1 VKRREFLSGCGLVL
15 LGTRASLAQTAPRTA
30 AQLTSEQRNAKLARI
45 GVLSWSLNQLW
56 SRNPPADMP
65 RPAKPWDFL
74 DYPDLIADRYGLH
87 NIEVQDENFASTDES
102 YINEF
107 ISRMKKAGSRMI
119 NICLEVGS
127 YVSNPDPQKRLDA
140 VEHTKKWV
148 DYAVRLGSPS
158 VMINQGPGITPEN
171 IGAPIE
177 ALQQCVAYAKTK
189 NVYVTIENRGERDP
203 SILARMMRESG
214 ARANP
219 DIGNFP
225 DEPTRERGMKELLP
239 LTSNNCHVKMRP
251 GSYDMTKYIQMTKDF
266 GFKGTYSIESGRN
279 LNPDPL
285 VAVQIVLD
293 QLLIDL

>member
-1 VKRREFLSGCGLVL
+1 VDRREFLSGCGLVL
-15 LGTRASLAQTAPRTA
+15 LGTRASVARPSPRTA
-30 AQLTSEQRNAKLARI
+30 AQLTAEQRSAKLARI

-74 DYPDLIADRYGLH
+74 DYPALIADRYGLH
-87 NIEVQDENFASTDES
+87 NIEVQDENFASTEDS

-107 ISRMKKAGSRMI
+107 IDRMKKTRSRMI

-140 VEHTKKWV
+140 VEHTRKWV

-158 VMINQGPGITPEN
+158 VMSNQGTGITPEN

-177 ALQQCVAYAKTK
+177 ALKQCVAYAKTK

-285 VAVQIVLD
+285 MAVQIVLD
-293 QLLIDL
+293 QLLVDL

>member
-1 VKRREFLSGCGLVL
+1 MKRREFLTGCGLVL
-15 LGTRASLAQTAPRTA
+15 LGTRVGRAQTAARTPAQLAA
-30 AQLTSEQRNAKLARI
+30 AQKDAKLARI

-56 SRNPPADMP
+56 SKNPPAGAP
-65 RPAKPWDFL
+65 PWDFL
-74 DYPDLIADRYGLH
+74 NYPELIADRYGLH
-87 NIEVQDENFASTDES
+87 NIEVQDENFASTEDS

-107 ISRMKKAGSRMI
+107 IGRMKKTRSRMI

-140 VEHTKKWV
+140 VTHTKKWV

-158 VMINQGPGITPEN
+158 VMINQGTGITPEN
-171 IGAPIE
+171 IAAPID
-177 ALQQCVAYAKTK
+177 ALKECVAYAKTK
-189 NVYVTIENRGERDP
+189 NIFVTIENRGEKDP
-203 SILARMMRESG
+203 SLLARMMRESG

-225 DEPTRERGMKELLP
+225 DEETRERGMKELLP
-239 LTSNNCHVKMRP
+239 LTSNNCHAKMRP

-285 VAVQIVLD
+285 VAVQMVLD
-293 QLLIDL
+293 QLLVDL